1 MEDHLKN
8 AQIELQHILLELNS
22 NRTHHMRHFIDS
34 YFCYSN
40 NFINKNGNAK
50 WQNLLWTQKISNEA
64 KKVFYEYET
73 KLIKYKNETTK
84 RNSLKKERDRMVT
97 RDHTIPLRVVIKI
110 IENEHKISPL
120 SIEKLQAILDENI
133 FYTTITKEEDGLLRS
148 KKLTSQMPQG
158 YYDEQDHLY
167 QKWNARYIFAG
178 INL

>member
-1 MEDHLKN
+1 
-8 AQIELQHILLELNS
+8 
-22 NRTHHMRHFIDS
+22 
-34 YFCYSN
+34 
-40 NFINKNGNAK
+40 
-50 WQNLLWTQKISNEA
+50 
-64 KKVFYEYET
+64 
-73 KLIKYKNETTK
+73 
-84 RNSLKKERDRMVT
+84 MVT